1 MNNPTN
7 NQLTA
12 LAMMLVTLL
21 AVCTM
26 LCLSTSASAQT
37 GAQHQQYQVD
47 IAFEK
52 QFMTKYER
60 SLCAMYNNSL
70 RYEADKMQRKA
81 IKNAIVGVFFPVFL
95 VPASIQTIRLVKCR
109 EELDNRRRY
118 YSNLSK

>member
-1 MNNPTN
+1 MNNPSN

-26 LCLSTSASAQT
+26 LCLTTSASAQT
-37 GAQHQQYQVD
+37 GAQHQQYQED
-47 IAFEK
+47 IKFDK

-60 SLCAMYNNSL
+60 GLCAMYNHTL
-70 RYEADKMQRKA
+70 RNEAERMQRKA
-81 IKNAIVGVFFPVFL
+81 IRNAVAGIFFPVFL
-95 VPASIQTIRLVKCR
+95 VPASIQTVRLIKCR